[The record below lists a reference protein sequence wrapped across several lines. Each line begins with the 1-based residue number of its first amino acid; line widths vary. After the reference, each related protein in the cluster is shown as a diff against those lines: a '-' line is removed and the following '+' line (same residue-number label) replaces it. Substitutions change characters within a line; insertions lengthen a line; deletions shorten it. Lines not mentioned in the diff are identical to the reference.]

1 MPCYHMTAKVI
12 GRSAGRSATAAAA
25 YRSASRIEDARTGL
39 VHDYERKGG
48 VVRDEVLLPR
58 DAPERWLDRSELWNA
73 VEAAERRKDSQLA
86 REFEL
91 ALPRELDRGEQWEL
105 ARGWAER
112 ELVSRGMCA
121 DVCMHDKGDGNPH
134 AHVMATTRELG
145 PDGFGAKN
153 RDWNDRAL
161 LEHWRESWE
170 RDQNAALERAYER
183 ARTPEAERAYVD
195 CRSYEARG
203 VDREPT
209 RHEGPAVRA
218 VEDRERGRCA
228 AEGREYEPVTERA
241 RENERVRERNA
252 AMERVRQALEG
263 ARRRMRELADRLR
276 ELNPHRERMERD
288 VARVRAIV
296 EECDRRGGLTASAMD
311 AYDGLSRRERGMLH
325 RELPEGSSR
334 SLDALRDAR
343 HRERPLVERSPAPER
358 QRGTR
363 PRDAA
368 RAERDWR
375 ERGYVAIIDIE
386 SKRVVGKVGTRADD
400 RGRAGEG
407 SWSALLREAREAEGR
422 AAGGGCGGSGR
433 DGGRDRADDWDWS
446 R

>member
-25 YRSASRIEDARTGL
+25 YRSASRIEDGRTGL

-73 VEAAERRKDSQLA
+73 VEAAERRRDSQLA

-91 ALPRELDRGEQWEL
+91 ALPRELSRGEQWEL

-134 AHVMATTRELG
+134 AHVMATTRGCG
-145 PDGFGAKN
+145 PDGFGAKE
-153 RDWNDRAL
+153 RGWNDKAL

-195 CRSYEARG
+195 RRSYEARG
-203 VDREPT
+203 IDREPT

-218 VEDRERGRCA
+218 AEDRERARCA
-228 AEGREYEPVTERA
+228 AEGRAYEPVTERA

-325 RELPEGSSR
+325 RELPEGRSR

-343 HRERPLVERSPAPER
+343 HRERPLVERPTAPER

-368 RAERDWR
+368 RAEDDWR
-375 ERGYVAIIDIE
+375 ERGYVAIIDID
-386 SKRVVGKVGTRADD
+386 SGRVVGKVDARGGRGEPPRGD
-400 RGRAGEG
+400 RG
-407 SWSALLREAREAEGR
+407 AER
-422 AAGGGCGGSGR
+422 
-433 DGGRDRADDWDWS
+433 GGRPDGRTDYWGRTDDWDWG